1 MKINYIMK
9 RIITFLFALSLGS
22 ILFAQTV
29 DEIKNSDLYI
39 WGEGSGN
46 TTRSADKEALSDLIS
61 KISVNVESQFAKE
74 AQETDAEYSER
85 VTSIVKTYSLS

>member
-1 MKINYIMK
+1 MK

-22 ILFAQTV
+22 VLFAQTV
-29 DEIKNSDLYI
+29 DEIKNSNLYI

-61 KISVNVESQFAKE
+61 KKVISLNEVKSGIFHLIQTLRTTEMVGKKRKES
-74 AQETDAEYSER
+74 
-85 VTSIVKTYSLS
+85 